1 MRALPRLFCLD
12 TVMIDVVM
20 RIASVPER
28 GSDILASEHLLAVGG
43 GFNAMSSFARQGA
56 QAVYAGKLGT
66 GPFSEIARAA
76 LAREE
81 IDVPI
86 ELATTLDAGFCVAL
100 IDDEGERT
108 FITAAGAE
116 GTLRAH
122 DLEQLSPAN
131 GDVVLVSGY
140 NVMYPGQADIV
151 LAWLMALSPD
161 IVVAFDPS
169 NRVDDIPIEN
179 LGAMLL
185 RADWTLCNE
194 IEASSLSGE
203 ESLDDS
209 VVALLTLTGRRG
221 VVVRHGATGCT
232 IARPGQAVMGVQGVP
247 TEVVDTNGAGDT
259 HSGVFLA
266 ELSRGTK
273 VYEAALRAN
282 AAASS
287 AIATLGPA
295 TCPTRDAVSAAIEW
309 L

>member
-1 MRALPRLFCLD
+1 
-12 TVMIDVVM
+12 MIDIVM
-20 RIASVPER
+20 RIADVPER
-28 GSDILASEHLLAVGG
+28 GSDILASEHLVATGG
-43 GFNAMSSFARQGA
+43 GYNALSSYSRQGVP
-56 QAVYAGKLGT
+56 AVYAGKLGT

-76 LAREE
+76 LARDA

-86 ELATTLDAGFCVAL
+86 EPATDLDAGFCVAL

-116 GTLRAH
+116 GTLRAN
-122 DLEQLSPAN
+122 DLERLHPVR

-151 LAWLMALSPD
+151 LAWLADLSDD
-161 IVVAFDPS
+161 IVVVFDPS
-169 NRVDDIPIEN
+169 NRVDDIPVAN
-179 LGAMLL
+179 LGSMLL

-194 IEASSLSGE
+194 IEAASLTGE
-203 ESLDDS
+203 NSLDSS
-209 VVALLTLTGRRG
+209 VAALLELTGRLG
-221 VVVRHGATGCT
+221 VVVRHGRTGCT
-232 IARPGQAVMGVQGVP
+232 VARPDRAVLGVAGVQS
-247 TEVVDTNGAGDT
+247 EVVDTNGAGDT
-259 HSGVFLA
+259 HNGVFLA

-282 AAASS
+282 VAASI

-295 TCPTRDAVSAAIEW
+295 TCPTRDVISTAIES

>member
-1 MRALPRLFCLD
+1 
-12 TVMIDVVM
+12 MIDIVM
-20 RIASVPER
+20 RITGVPER
-28 GSDILASEHLLAVGG
+28 GSDILASEHLLAAGG
-43 GFNAMSSFARQGA
+43 GYNAMSSFARQGVP
-56 QAVYAGKLGT
+56 AVYAGRLGT
-66 GPFSEIARAA
+66 GPFSEIARTA
-76 LAREE
+76 LSIDE
-81 IDVPI
+81 IDSPL
-86 ELATTLDAGFCVAL
+86 ERADNLDAGFCVAL

-116 GTLRAH
+116 GTLRVS
-122 DLEQLSPAN
+122 DLEQLSPVS

-151 LAWLMALSPD
+151 LEWLLALSDD

-169 NRVDDIPIEN
+169 NRVDDIPVEN

-194 IEASSLSGE
+194 IEASSLTGVGIVD
-203 ESLDDS
+203 ES
-209 VVALLTLTGRRG
+209 VGALLALTGRRG
-221 VVVRHGATGCT
+221 VIVRHGATGCT
-232 IARPGQAVMGVQGVP
+232 IARPGRTVVGVP
-247 TEVVDTNGAGDT
+247 GVPSNVVDTNGAGDT

-273 VYEAALRAN
+273 VREAALRAN
-282 AAASS
+282 VAAAM

-295 TCPTRDAVSAAIEW
+295 TCPTRDVISVALER

>member
-1 MRALPRLFCLD
+1 
-12 TVMIDVVM
+12 MIDIVM
-20 RIASVPER
+20 RIADVPER
-28 GSDILASEHLLAVGG
+28 GSDILASEHVVATGG
-43 GFNAMSSFARQGA
+43 GYNALSSYSRQGA
-56 QAVYAGKLGT
+56 PAVYAGKLGA

-76 LAREE
+76 LADDAV
-81 IDVPI
+81 DVPI
-86 ELATTLDAGFCVAL
+86 EPATELDAGFCVAL

-116 GTLRAH
+116 ATLRAN
-122 DLEQLSPAN
+122 DLEGLQPVR

-151 LAWLMALSPD
+151 LAWLADLSDD
-161 IVVAFDPS
+161 IVVVFDPS
-169 NRVDDIPIEN
+169 NRVDDIPVAN

-194 IEASSLSGE
+194 IEAVSLTGE
-203 ESLDDS
+203 NSLDS
-209 VVALLTLTGRRG
+209 AVVALLELTGRRG
-221 VVVRHGATGCT
+221 VVVRHGSTGCT
-232 IARPGQAVMGVQGVP
+232 VARPDRAVLAVAGVHA
-247 TEVVDTNGAGDT
+247 EVVDTNGAGDT
-259 HSGVFLA
+259 HNGVFLA

-282 AAASS
+282 AAASI

-295 TCPTRDAVSAAIEW
+295 TCPTRDVISALIES

>member
-1 MRALPRLFCLD
+1 
-12 TVMIDVVM
+12 MIDIVM
-20 RIASVPER
+20 RIADVPER
-28 GSDILASEHLLAVGG
+28 GSDILASEHLVATGG
-43 GFNAMSSFARQGA
+43 GYNAMSSYSRQGVP
-56 QAVYAGKLGT
+56 AVYAGKLGT

-76 LAREE
+76 LARDA

-86 ELATTLDAGFCVAL
+86 EPTTNLDAGFCVAL

-116 GTLRAH
+116 GTLRAN
-122 DLEQLSPAN
+122 DLEGLRPVR

-151 LAWLMALSPD
+151 IAWLADLSDD

-169 NRVDDIPIEN
+169 NRVDDIPVAN
-179 LGAMLL
+179 LGSMLL

-194 IEASSLSGE
+194 IEAASLTGE
-203 ESLDDS
+203 NSLDSS
-209 VVALLTLTGRRG
+209 VVALLELTGRRG
-221 VVVRHGATGCT
+221 VVVRHGATGCSV
-232 IARPGQAVMGVQGVP
+232 ARPGRAVVGVAGVP
-247 TEVVDTNGAGDT
+247 SEVVDTNGAGDT

-282 AAASS
+282 AAASI
-287 AIATLGPA
+287 AITMLGPA
-295 TCPTRDAVSAAIEW
+295 TCPTRDVISAAIES